1 MMIALQEV
9 EQQSSPSLSCVDL
22 LTEAERELTS
32 YLFAVKEVLGPE
44 SVNMAAE
51 RWMQALDDICI
62 SNLAAKEPYRRVT
75 YSAVSTLC
83 H

>member
-1 MMIALQEV
+1 MNALQEV
-9 EQQSSPSLSCVDL
+9 EPQSVPSSTCVDMV
-22 LTEAERELTS
+22 TEAERELTA

-51 RWMQALDDICI
+51 RWMQALDEICF

-75 YSAVSTLC
+75 YSAVYTLC

>member
-9 EQQSSPSLSCVDL
+9 EQQSSPSFSCVDL
-22 LTEAERELTS
+22 VTEAERELTS

-51 RWMQALDDICI
+51 RWMQALDDISF

-75 YSAVSTLC
+75 YSAVSTLR

>member
-51 RWMQALDDICI
+51 RWMQALDDISF